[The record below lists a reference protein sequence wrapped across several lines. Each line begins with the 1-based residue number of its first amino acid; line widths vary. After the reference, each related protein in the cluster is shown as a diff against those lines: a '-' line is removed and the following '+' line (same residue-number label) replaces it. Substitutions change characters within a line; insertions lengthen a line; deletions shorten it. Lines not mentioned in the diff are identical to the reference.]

1 MTFSSSKMHTA
12 CQATYVSTCALSSD
26 LQLICFLSRQVNI
39 LVTGLMVFYTLLF
52 LLLSVPFQYLVTTGI
67 LQPPSPGILLSNF
80 SLVRSCMSAVRVK
93 FSIKSRNYISFLHVN
108 NKPNNC
114 MINITVL
121 SLLQWLNFP
130 RVQIES

>member
-1 MTFSSSKMHTA
+1 MMF
-12 CQATYVSTCALSSD
+12 D
-26 LQLICFLSRQVNI
+26 
-39 LVTGLMVFYTLLF
+39 TLLF
-52 LLLSVPFQYLVTTGI
+52 LLLSVPFQHLVTTGI

-114 MINITVL
+114 MINITVF

-130 RVQIES
+130 RV